1 MLNYCQE
8 IQKLKE
14 KLERIKFSYVFHAKN
29 EDVDILAKLGHAISP
44 MPPRVFL
51 ENLYVPTIYK
61 KAKSPST

>member
-14 KLERIKFSYVFHAKN
+14 KLEIIEFLYVFHAKN
-29 EDVDILAKLGHAISP
+29 EDVDILAKLGYAISP
-44 MPPRVFL
+44 MLPGVFL
-51 ENLYVPTIYK
+51 ENLYVTTIYK